1 MRGRSDLSAA
11 VALALFLLVG
21 TGVALAAPVSVLRLE
36 GSRGHLELPL
46 GEGEPIRYAYI
57 QSIYEA
63 PVVETLAVEQGLL
76 RLIEVRTSDRR
87 VIEYLRWP
95 GEPDRDGDGF
105 RQRAPVAAMR
115 ELRLQVTERAR
126 QRLLVS
132 ETEISLERAF
142 GHGVVVI
149 RPSLSTRAAA
159 LAARWWK

>member
-21 TGVALAAPVSVLRLE
+21 TGVALAAPVPVLRLE
-36 GSRGHLELPL
+36 GTAALLELPL
-46 GEGEPIRYAYI
+46 SEGEPIRYAYI

-63 PVVETLAVEQGLL
+63 PTIETLMVQDGVL

-95 GEPDRDGDGF
+95 GEPDQDSEGF
-105 RQRAPVAAMR
+105 RQAAPDTPMR
-115 ELRLQVTERAR
+115 ELRLQVTESAR
-126 QRLLVS
+126 QRLLLAG
-132 ETEISLERAF
+132 TEISLERTF

>member
-36 GSRGHLELPL
+36 GDAALLELPL

-63 PVVETLAVEQGLL
+63 PTVETLTVEAGIL
-76 RLIEVRTSDRR
+76 RLVEVRTSDRR

-95 GEPDRDGDGF
+95 GEPERDGDGF
-105 RQRAPVAAMR
+105 RQRAPDTATR
-115 ELRLQVTERAR
+115 ELRLQVTASAR
-126 QRLLVS
+126 QRLVVGG
-132 ETEISLERAF
+132 TEVLLERTF